1 MPTASSVSAVSGI
14 MEGESSAVP
23 SVRTSYVRMISLSTR
38 QAARFFKQKHSN
50 VFPVINWDNTP
61 VCGVR
66 LVTVMITL
74 RVKSSN
80 RRKEKV
86 LRVPN
91 VVTRHRRPKI

>member
-38 QAARFFKQKHSN
+38 QAARFFKQKPSN

-80 RRKEKV
+80 RRREKV

-91 VVTRHRRPKI
+91 VVTRHRRPKT